1 MVSNF
6 YLVAEQPRNHHLVTA
21 INRYLDDRNEGAL
34 VAFFRDKS
42 PGEQIM
48 MVGYLL
54 SADLP
59 GMARD
64 LMLGTEISL
73 VTALSTLDRKNGSEL
88 ARNLQ
93 WDQPPPVIRVPASR
107 LPEDRVIQPDRSR

>member
-1 MVSNF
+1 MASNF
-6 YLVAEQPRNHHLVTA
+6 YLVAAQRRNHPLVTA
-21 INRYLDDRNEGAL
+21 INQYLDNRDEMAL
-34 VAFFRDKS
+34 VAFFRVKS

-73 VTALSTLDRKNGSEL
+73 VTALSILDRENGSEL
-88 ARNLQ
+88 ARKLQ
-93 WDQPPPVIRVPASR
+93 WNQPPPLIRAPAPR
-107 LPEDRVIQPDRSR
+107 LPEDSVIQPDRSR

>member
-1 MVSNF
+1 V
-6 YLVAEQPRNHHLVTA
+6 
-21 INRYLDDRNEGAL
+21 AL
-34 VAFFRDKS
+34 VAFFRFKS

-73 VTALSTLDRKNGSEL
+73 VTA
-88 ARNLQ
+88 
-93 WDQPPPVIRVPASR
+93 
-107 LPEDRVIQPDRSR
+107 